1 MEIIKDNMETIMAEM
16 RYEFV
21 NKDEFPD
28 AQSNRLYNYWY
39 FLEEYQNQLTEVK
52 KIPLE
57 IVLYSKYYWFSR
69 LAERCY
75 EVSGRHDAG
84 MADWQ
89 DRILYEIDYSVKDP
103 DWNFVEKLDRN
114 MI

>member
-1 MEIIKDNMETIMAEM
+1 MEIIKGNIETLMVEM
-16 RYEFV
+16 QYEFV
-21 NKDEFPD
+21 NKDEFSDP
-28 AQSNRLYNYWY
+28 QSNRLYNNWR
-39 FLEEYQNQLTEVK
+39 FLEEYRSQLTDVK

-69 LAERCY
+69 LVERCR
-75 EVSGRHDAG
+75 EVSGRRDGG
-84 MADWQ
+84 MEDWQ

-103 DWNFVEKLDRN
+103 DWNFVEKLYYN